1 MVMQVGRCGRK
12 RRPCGKGAERG
23 ASFAPPRKGADC
35 LQVAQDEN
43 TEQTF
48 NQG

>member
-1 MVMQVGRCGRK
+1 MVRQVGRGGRK
-12 RRPCGKGAERG
+12 RRPCGNGAERG
-23 ASFAPPRKGADC
+23 ASFAPTRKGADF
-35 LQVAQDEN
+35 LQGSQDEK